1 MKKVKPKLKNSLKF
15 KENFVIIFWQLQICL
30 FSLLNSNFNCTPH
43 IFWPNLWLCS
53 VLRHEN
59 SIKMTKCPHLW
70 HGTLESEAPK
80 DKGCMSAIETHWGRG
95 GYPRPIRIYPLCI
108 FMGTVDVVGYELWN
122 VIERN
127 WIMTATGVSWQEK
140 WNSNERFMVQFQF
153 NFDSRKMS
161 KPNRINNAL
170 DKRDNKYDYIKGWP
184 EKCHL
189 HSAMYFWILLLL
201 ASSCV
206 GLPADLDLDYG
217 VAEPQRTALL
227 QYSLM
232 VQFALHH
239 KRIPRLTYFT
249 CRKPHSS
256 GSELRGV
263 FAAKNAQLIK
273 SLYQSELFVRIV
285 QLDVLAPNSGGG
297 SSAGSG
303 AGGGASR
310 GRGPSGGFSQTL
322 SQAQSNAEWL
332 DSVLRMEALRQIAV
346 VDLACG
352 SLSRRFLELVRWMME
367 HRMRWVSISG
377 ALKKIYL
384 NIQTF

>member
-1 MKKVKPKLKNSLKF
+1 M
-15 KENFVIIFWQLQICL
+15 EIQLR
-30 FSLLNSNFNCTPH
+30 
-43 IFWPNLWLCS
+43 W
-53 VLRHEN
+53 
-59 SIKMTKCPHLW
+59 KCPHLW
-70 HGTLESEAPK
+70 HGTLEPEAPK
-80 DKGCMSAIETHWGRG
+80 DKGSMSAIETHKGRG
-95 GYPRPIRIYPLCI
+95 GYPSPIRIYPLCI

-161 KPNRINNAL
+161 KPNRINDAL
-170 DKRDNKYDYIKGWP
+170 DKRANKSDYIKARP
-184 EKCHL
+184 EKCQL
-189 HSAMYFWILLLL
+189 QSAMNFWILLLL

-206 GLPADLDLDYG
+206 GLPAELDLDYG
-217 VAEPQRTALL
+217 VAEPLRTALL
-227 QYSLM
+227 QNSLM
-232 VQFALHH
+232 VHFAQHH

-285 QLDVLAPNSGGG
+285 QLDVLAPNSAAGG
-297 SSAGSG
+297 SAG
-303 AGGGASR
+303 AGGGATR
-310 GRGPSGGFSQTL
+310 GRGPSGGFSQTP

-332 DSVLRMEALRQIAV
+332 DGVLQMEALRQIAV

-352 SLSRRFLELVRWMME
+352 SLSRRFLELVRWIMG
-367 HRMRWVSISG
+367 HRMRWAYISR
-377 ALKKIYL
+377 ALKKIHW
-384 NIQTF
+384 IIKIF